1 MEKSDDKMAN
11 KARKWIARVKKNAT
25 QTKTELSEWE
35 DEFLLSLDE
44 RLEKYG
50 RAFCDPDKGAM
61 NAPLSLLQGLKVKE
75 IGKKAKPKEE
85 NSIKPKLKARKELKT
100 KKSFV
105 TKSGFKRISTKSN
118 SKTLNDPNKV

>member
-1 MEKSDDKMAN
+1 MAN

-35 DEFLLSLDE
+35 DEFLNSIDE

-75 IGKKAKPKEE
+75 IGKKTKPKEE
-85 NSIKPKLKARKELKT
+85 TPLKNTQKSRKEIKT
-100 KKSFV
+100 KKPFV
-105 TKSGFKRISTKSN
+105 TKSGFKRKSIKSN
-118 SKTLNDPNKV
+118 SKTLDDPNKV

>member
-11 KARKWIARVKKNAT
+11 KARKWIARVKKNAS

-50 RAFCDPDKGAM
+50 RAFSDPDKGAM

-75 IGKKAKPKEE
+75 IGKKTKPKTQNNVKE
-85 NSIKPKLKARKELKT
+85 KPKTLKT
-100 KKSFV
+100 KKAFV
-105 TKSGFKRISTKSN
+105 TKSGFKRKDIKSN
-118 SKTLNDPNKV
+118 IKTLNDPNKV

>member
-1 MEKSDDKMAN
+1 MAN
-11 KARKWIARVKKNAT
+11 KARKQIARVKKNAT

-50 RAFCDPDKGAM
+50 RAFSDPDKGAM

-75 IGKKAKPKEE
+75 IGKKTKPKEE
-85 NSIKPKLKARKELKT
+85 NSVKPKLKARKELKT